1 MKNWIGPVATAATA
15 GAIAHFGLLFA
26 APGVIMDTALD
37 TLEGRGIAEHAFT
50 SPVRINPQS
59 QAVVRSSPDLF
70 YSLCRYDLSEEGS
83 YLSVTMAEWPG
94 YQSLSLFD
102 SETNNFVTY
111 RGTNEAIEIRLDR
124 PGTSPTD
131 GNAVASPTARGV
143 ALIRRLAPTQELFDR
158 ALQVSELDRCQLM
171 AD

>member
-1 MKNWIGPVATAATA
+1 MKGWVGPLATAAIA
-15 GAIAHFGLLFA
+15 GAIAHVGLLLA

-50 SPVRINPQS
+50 SPVRITPQS

-83 YLSVTMAEWPG
+83 YLSVTMADWPG

-102 SETNNFVTY
+102 SETNNFTTV
-111 RGTNEAIEIRLDR
+111 RGSGMLVAIDLFGPNSPDPDSSIN
-124 PGTSPTD
+124 SPTE
-131 GNAVASPTARGV
+131 RGV
-143 ALIRRLAPTQELFDR
+143 VLIRRLASTQELFDQ
-158 ALQVSELDRCQLM
+158 ALQVSEQDRCELLTP
-171 AD
+171 